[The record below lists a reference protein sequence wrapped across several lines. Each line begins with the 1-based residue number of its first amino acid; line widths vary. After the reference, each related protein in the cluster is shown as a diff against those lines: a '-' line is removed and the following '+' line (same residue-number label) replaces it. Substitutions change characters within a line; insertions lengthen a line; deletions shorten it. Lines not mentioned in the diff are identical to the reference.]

1 MSQNTYC
8 NPRLYIEDVGIIENL
23 KGTVTFPSNNQI
35 STLKVTISGTDIPE
49 SAILNKKVRFY
60 LNYGA
65 DDTVP
70 YFIGY
75 IKQIKPTDKNFS
87 LVAYDPRCF
96 LGGEYAETFHI
107 DEANNYDGFTLSQ
120 FLTKYINDRIN
131 KDKILIDVNNMNDT
145 SPPVTL
151 SGYRK
156 NDTTPYSACLEL
168 IQFAMDDS
176 DIFNMFAYDIGIK
189 FGVENASL
197 TFIKEKPLSDI
208 PSMTLSYGDG
218 IISYSY
224 DKLKIPNRT
233 KFEDVRVDFGG
244 SDNIRVSKDV
254 SKFLSAKRF
263 RNRAANRALV
273 SKELT
278 KALIMARRDKY
289 NITLSTTKGHYL
301 SLGSLVNLNINE
313 EIKGTHRLTEKVL
326 NFSEKGTSL
335 KLKLNT
341 KANTINSSY

>member
-107 DEANNYDGFTLSQ
+107 DQLLYQVIEKMTQPL
-120 FLTKYINDRIN
+120 
-131 KDKILIDVNNMNDT
+131 ILHV
-145 SPPVTL
+145 
-151 SGYRK
+151 
-156 NDTTPYSACLEL
+156 
-168 IQFAMDDS
+168 
-176 DIFNMFAYDIGIK
+176 
-189 FGVENASL
+189 
-197 TFIKEKPLSDI
+197 
-208 PSMTLSYGDG
+208 
-218 IISYSY
+218 
-224 DKLKIPNRT
+224 
-233 KFEDVRVDFGG
+233 
-244 SDNIRVSKDV
+244 
-254 SKFLSAKRF
+254 
-263 RNRAANRALV
+263 
-273 SKELT
+273 
-278 KALIMARRDKY
+278 
-289 NITLSTTKGHYL
+289 
-301 SLGSLVNLNINE
+301 
-313 EIKGTHRLTEKVL
+313 
-326 NFSEKGTSL
+326 
-335 KLKLNT
+335 
-341 KANTINSSY
+341 